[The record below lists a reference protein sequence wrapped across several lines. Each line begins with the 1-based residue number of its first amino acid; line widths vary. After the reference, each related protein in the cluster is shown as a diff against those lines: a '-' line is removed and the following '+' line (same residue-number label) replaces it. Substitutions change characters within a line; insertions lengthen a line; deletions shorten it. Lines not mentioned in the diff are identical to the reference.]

1 MKDQTVNSAITHFL
15 TGSLFSLLPMIGGMS
30 ASSEVMANEKSSS
43 HTLENT
49 TQSVADDNKTIS
61 HTHKEKVDEK
71 NLAKITINGANDELK
86 ENLLA
91 LLPSR
96 RPACQAKKRLVEKYL
111 TSAERY
117 LQKAARGLGYY
128 DSEFQV
134 NSHQKDQC
142 WVFDIQ
148 VKQGRPV
155 NVGRV
160 DVQLKGEG
168 RNNEAFQKITAEPM
182 YKTGDLLKQSKYSS
196 YKSSLQSAATSL
208 GYFDAEFAVHK
219 IEVNLDNYTANI
231 QLHFDTGKRYR
242 LGKIDVEQT
251 VLNDSHLQRYIQLKQ
266 GDFYSSESLSKQQ
279 LYLQTTGYYADVV
292 INSDVKAAKN
302 YQVPLTLKLIS
313 QKRNVYTYSVG
324 YGTDTGFR
332 ASANMERRW
341 VNKRG
346 HKLEAEVLASE
357 KYSIIGAKYT
367 VPLHH
372 PQNEYVAYFMNF
384 ENLEGDDIKS
394 MSAEIGA
401 EYTHKA
407 RNGVQQTLTARY
419 LYDITEIPS
428 EEDLESNY
436 LLIGG
441 KLEKVKRDDP
451 VFPTKG
457 YKVSLNVEG
466 AHSNLLSKQNV
477 WLAHLDM
484 KYLKKLGS
492 GQLISRASLGHVAA
506 ENFNDLPQSLRFFAG
521 GRNTIRGYDF
531 ESLGDINEQGINIG
545 AKNLIATSL
554 EYNHPIKDKWS
565 VAAFVDAGNAFNS
578 WQEDTLLYGFGGGAR
593 WKSPVG
599 NVKVDIAW
607 PSDNLGDPHLHL
619 SIGPE
624 L

>member
-1 MKDQTVNSAITHFL
+1 MKDQTVNSAITHCF
-15 TGSLFSLLPMIGGMS
+15 TGSLLSLLPILPIMVIS
-30 ASSEVMANEKSSS
+30 SVLVTSDAIAS
-43 HTLENT
+43 ENT
-49 TQSVADDNKTIS
+49 EKTIERDNKKTNRKP
-61 HTHKEKVDEK
+61 KEKVDEK
-71 NLAKITINGANDELK
+71 NLAKIIIHGASDDLK
-86 ENLLA
+86 ANILA

-96 RPACQAKKRLVEKYL
+96 RPVCQAKTHLIEKYL
-111 TSAERY
+111 NSAERY

-142 WVFDIQ
+142 WVFDIT
-148 VKQGRPV
+148 VKQGKPV
-155 NVGRV
+155 KVGRV

-168 RNNEAFQKITAEPM
+168 RNNATFQKILAEPM
-182 YKTGDLLKQSKYSS
+182 YTTGELLNQSS
-196 YKSSLQSAATSL
+196 YSGYKSRLQSAATSL
-208 GYFDAEFAVHK
+208 GYFDAEFTERK
-219 IEVNLDNYTANI
+219 IEVNLDNYIANI

-242 LGKIDVEQT
+242 LGKINVEQE
-251 VLNDSHLQRYIQLKQ
+251 VLKASHLQRYIQLKQ
-266 GDFYSSESLSKQQ
+266 GDFYSGESLSKQQ

-292 INSDVKAAKN
+292 IDSNLKKAKN
-302 YQVPLTLKLIS
+302 YQVPLTLKLLS

-324 YGTDTGFR
+324 YGTDTGLR

-346 HKLEAEVLASE
+346 HKLDAEVLASE
-357 KYSIIGAKYT
+357 KYSIVGAKYT

-384 ENLEGDDIKS
+384 ENLVGEDIKS
-394 MSAEIGA
+394 ISAEVGA

-407 RNGVQQTLTARY
+407 KNGVQQTLTARY
-419 LYDITEIPS
+419 LYDITQIPN
-428 EEDLESNY
+428 EDDLESNY
-436 LLIGG
+436 LLFGG

-484 KYLKKLGS
+484 KYLQKLGS

-506 ENFNDLPQSLRFFAG
+506 EDFYDLPQSLRFFAG

-531 ESLGDINEQGINIG
+531 ESLGEINDQGINIG
-545 AKNLIATSL
+545 AKNLMATSL
-554 EYNHPIKDKWS
+554 EYNHPIK
-565 VAAFVDAGNAFNS
+565 
-578 WQEDTLLYGFGGGAR
+578 
-593 WKSPVG
+593 
-599 NVKVDIAW
+599 
-607 PSDNLGDPHLHL
+607 
-619 SIGPE
+619 
-624 L
+624 